1 MINIKIA
8 ILMIALCGNLFLL
21 GIAESN
27 DHEVYQAQ
35 KKLKE
40 WGMIQALSMESG
52 AKKPHRLLRF

>member
-1 MINIKIA
+1 
-8 ILMIALCGNLFLL
+8 MIALCGNLFLL